1 MSFRILEVKSEYR
14 SFQDNVVEDFYIPV
28 LEKAIRYDR
37 AVGFFSST
45 SISDITKGI
54 IGLVKNNGKI
64 RIITSPKLSEEDI
77 EAIKFGYKKKEEIIN
92 DSLCNVIQGPLNEFQ
107 KRRLNLLATLIARGV
122 IEIKIAL
129 IDDGKTI
136 GMFHEKM
143 GIIEDFE
150 GNKIAFTGSLNETT
164 NAFNH
169 NYESIDLYKSWTF
182 DNEKERVSLKEKA
195 FEDIWNNNL
204 KNVNVFHL
212 SEIAQD
218 ILKNFEVDNIDTDID
233 EDEMRHFQE
242 EAQITEVKGLKIPE
256 FIQLREYQNEAID
269 KWELNQ
275 YRGIFDMATGTGK
288 TITGLA
294 AASYLSE
301 KLRHNIAIV
310 IVCPYQHLVEQ
321 WVEDIKNFNGN
332 PIIGYSSSSQ
342 KGWKRVLK
350 NSIRSFNQGVID
362 NFLFI
367 TTNATF
373 SLNYI
378 QSDLKKINQN
388 LLLIVDEAHNF
399 GSENLGRKL
408 LENADFR
415 LGLSATIQ
423 RHNDEEG
430 TNTLFNY
437 FGDICLEYSLRDAIF
452 NNMLTPY
459 FYYPV
464 IVHLSE
470 SELEEYKELTLK
482 IVKSFGSRNKS
493 NDISESAKH
502 LLIKRARII
511 AGAENKIHALEK
523 EMIKHTQDS
532 NILVYCGAT
541 TVEDPNYI
549 EGEIENIE
557 RRQIDVVTNLLGNKL
572 KMNVGRFTSTE
583 SVEEREMIKRVFAEG
598 EALQALV
605 AIRCLDEG
613 VNIPSIK
620 TAFILAS
627 STNPKEYIQRRGR
640 VLRLYPGKE
649 VANIYDFI
657 TLPYPLDSVGNLA
670 PQEISSLKGLA
681 KREVDRMKDFAELAM
696 NASASNYMID
706 SIMQTYNLY
715 EEGDIIDE
723 PY

>member
-92 DSLCNVIQGPLNEFQ
+92 DSLNNVLQGPLNEFQ

-242 EAQITEVKGLKIPE
+242 EAQITEVKRLKIPE

-269 KWELNQ
+269 KWEHNQ

-321 WVEDIKNFNGN
+321 WVEDIKNFNVN

-373 SLNYI
+373 SLDYI

-437 FGDICLEYSLRDAIF
+437 FGDICLEYTLRDAIF

-482 IVKSFGSRNKS
+482 IVKSFGSKNKS

-557 RRQIDVVTNLLGNKL
+557 KRQIDVVTNLLGNKL

>member
-92 DSLCNVIQGPLNEFQ
+92 DSLCNVLQGPLNEFQ

-269 KWELNQ
+269 KWEHNQ

-321 WVEDIKNFNGN
+321 WVEDIKNFNVN

-373 SLNYI
+373 SLDYI
-378 QSDLKKINQN
+378 QSDLKKINHN

-437 FGDICLEYSLRDAIF
+437 FGDICLEYTLRDAIF

-482 IVKSFGSRNKS
+482 IVKSFGSKNKS

>member
-92 DSLCNVIQGPLNEFQ
+92 DSLCNVLQGPLNEFQ

-269 KWELNQ
+269 KWEHNQ

-321 WVEDIKNFNGN
+321 WVEDIKNFNVN

-373 SLNYI
+373 SLDYI

-437 FGDICLEYSLRDAIF
+437 FGDICLEYTLRDAIF

-482 IVKSFGSRNKS
+482 IVKSFGSKNKS

-557 RRQIDVVTNLLGNKL
+557 KRQIDVVTNLLGNKL

-657 TLPYPLDSVGNLA
+657 TLPYPLDSIGNLA